1 MIACSAGYAQSID
14 INDANYK
21 FRFSLPS
28 EWKERMKEETA
39 KKDAVSYSFDKN
51 DGKIAIMVLA
61 FKVSEVKNLSDFI
74 YTLEKDLTLNIPKLD
89 GEYSDF
95 DSGNFDGKTGKYK
108 DSEFTEIIYYFRTK
122 INEGDNFTYLVR
134 FITPT
139 SNFSPKFEEEVKKLA
154 GNFTPEF

>member
-1 MIACSAGYAQSID
+1 MKKIILTIILLMIVFSAGYAQSID

-21 FRFSLPS
+21 FKFSLPS

-134 FITPT
+134 FIT
-139 SNFSPKFEEEVKKLA
+139 
-154 GNFTPEF
+154 